1 MAPGGLARQDFQD
14 SAAFRRRVETVSPV
28 SRSLKIY
35 LMAKCIDQTD
45 LARQMACAT
54 AAKSHGPAPGLASLN
69 GLTRLQA
76 SPAANR
82 RALKIGR
89 QHLSLKTGLR

>member
-14 SAAFRRRVETVSPV
+14 IAAFRRRVETVSPV

-35 LMAKCIDQTD
+35 LMAKCSDQTD
-45 LARQMACAT
+45 LSRQKACAMRE
-54 AAKSHGPAPGLASLN
+54 KSHGPAPGLASFN

-76 SPAANR
+76 SPAASN
-82 RALKIGR
+82 RALRTGR
-89 QHLSLKTGLR
+89 LHLS